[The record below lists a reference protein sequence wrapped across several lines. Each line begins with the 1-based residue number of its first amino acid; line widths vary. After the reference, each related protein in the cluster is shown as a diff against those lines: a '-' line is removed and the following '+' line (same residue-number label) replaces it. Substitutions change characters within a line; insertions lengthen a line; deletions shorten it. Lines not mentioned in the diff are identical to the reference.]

1 MIFSYNYLE
10 AKNEKELQKKLV
22 ELQVRGGYTLKI
34 INIYPS
40 GKKVVAWYYANP
52 KDALNASN

>member
-10 AKNEKELQKKLV
+10 AKTEKELQRKLV
-22 ELQVRGGYTLKI
+22 ELQVQGGYTVRI

-40 GKKVVAWYYANP
+40 GSKVVAWYYANP
-52 KDALNASN
+52 KDALHAN

>member
-1 MIFSYNYLE
+1 MVFSYNYLE
-10 AKNEKELQKKLV
+10 AKTEKLLQKKLI
-22 ELQVRGGYTLKI
+22 ELQIKSGYTVKI

-52 KDALNASN
+52 KDALNGN